1 MLIEFTPTKKIHF
14 SKRISGTKVS
24 ISKVAQRNLHKDWR
38 YRFYKHQ
45 ISPTMSVGNCFNS
58 MIFWNGLLDGVAN
71 PLTNNELYLSSNP
84 LMNKPL
90 DSTVF
95 IPVILV
101 SPCSR
106 LEILF

>member
-1 MLIEFTPTKKIHF
+1 
-14 SKRISGTKVS
+14 
-24 ISKVAQRNLHKDWR
+24 
-38 YRFYKHQ
+38 
-45 ISPTMSVGNCFNS
+45 

-84 LMNKPL
+84 LTNKPL

-106 LEILF
+106 LEIPFLEISSAPIDCFCTIAFLCSPKIALSDFLLVLPLS